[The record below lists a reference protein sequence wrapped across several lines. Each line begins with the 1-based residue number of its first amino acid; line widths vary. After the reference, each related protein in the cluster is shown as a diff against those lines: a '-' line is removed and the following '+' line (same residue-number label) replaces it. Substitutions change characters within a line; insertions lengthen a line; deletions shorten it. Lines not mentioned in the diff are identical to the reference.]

1 MAFGPVRICRVTNTL
16 KDLDAQ
22 HLELMLEAIAKSRE
36 LLKNKPS
43 SDTFAGRK
51 NYEPFPPRERTTSK

>member
-1 MAFGPVRICRVTNTL
+1 MASTSVRIYRVPNTL

-22 HLELMLEAIAKSRE
+22 HRELMREAIAKSRE
-36 LLKNKPS
+36 LLKNTPP

-51 NYEPFPPRERTTSK
+51 NYEPFPLEDDE